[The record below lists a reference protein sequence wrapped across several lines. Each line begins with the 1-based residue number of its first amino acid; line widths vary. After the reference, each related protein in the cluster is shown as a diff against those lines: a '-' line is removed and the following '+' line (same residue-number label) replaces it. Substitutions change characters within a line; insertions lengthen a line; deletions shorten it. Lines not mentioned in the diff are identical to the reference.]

1 MGFIVLYGTPE
12 ERVCLVEVY
21 MQKSEDGV
29 FYGWYIVIIAF
40 IANFIST
47 GTGFYI
53 FNAFMEPICELRG
66 WTRTDIN
73 IAPMLGWL
81 TFIFGS
87 FLYGTLLFRIGPRLI
102 MTVGSILSAI
112 SFIILGR
119 VHDIWMFYILYMLLF
134 MGNGAMGGIVANTAV
149 NNWFVSKRGRAMGI
163 ATAGISLSGAVVP
176 YVAMIILEIV
186 GLENAFLWIGI
197 AILMVA
203 PLAFVA
209 LRNRPEDHGLLPDG
223 AKSGEAAMNGI
234 TPVENQ
240 VASSDSLPPAVDE
253 HDHYILWMPSMLVR
267 VKAFWKLGLA
277 YGLVMMG
284 ISGIMFQLK
293 PRFSDIGFDS
303 RTAMTMMAAT
313 ALMGSVG
320 KYIWGVLCD
329 RFSPQRVVAV
339 LISAIMVGHML
350 ALQSSLVSLVL
361 FIIIFGFAMG
371 GVMSTFPVFI
381 AHLFGRESFALVAR
395 FLGLLLGINII
406 GYLIMG
412 QSFDR
417 TGSYNIAYA
426 IFIVL
431 DIIAI
436 SLILT
441 VRKPEVDQQNT
452 PSRHHP

>member
-1 MGFIVLYGTPE
+1 
-12 ERVCLVEVY
+12 
-21 MQKSEDGV
+21 MQKSEEGV

-40 IANFIST
+40 IGNFIST

-53 FNAFMEPICELRG
+53 FNAFMEPICVLRG

-73 IAPMLGWL
+73 IAPMLGWI
-81 TFIFGS
+81 TFIFCS
-87 FLYGTLLFRIGPRLI
+87 LLYGTLLFRIGPRLI
-102 MTVGSILSAI
+102 MTVGSILSAF
-112 SFIILGR
+112 SFIMLGR
-119 VHDIWMFYILYMLLF
+119 VHDIWTFYILYMLLF

-149 NNWFVSKRGRAMGI
+149 NNWFISKRGRALGI

-176 YVAMIILEIV
+176 YVAMIVLEIV
-186 GLENAFLWIGI
+186 GLEHAFLWIGF

-223 AKSGEAAMNGI
+223 VRSGDGGVNGVPSGEN
-234 TPVENQ
+234 P
-240 VASSDSLPPAVDE
+240 VASSDSVLPETDE
-253 HDHYILWMPSMLVR
+253 HDRYTLWLPSMLVR
-267 VKAFWKLGLA
+267 TKSFWKLGLA

-284 ISGIMFQLK
+284 VSGIMFQLK
-293 PRFSDIGFDS
+293 PHFSDVGFDS
-303 RTAMTMMAAT
+303 RTAMIMMAAT
-313 ALMGSVG
+313 ALAGSVG
-320 KYIWGVLCD
+320 KYIWGMLCD
-329 RFSPQRVVAV
+329 HFTPQRVVAV
-339 LISAIMVGHML
+339 LISAIMVGHIL
-350 ALQSSLVSLVL
+350 ALQSSLLALVL
-361 FIIIFGFAMG
+361 FIIIFGFSMG

-381 AHLFGRESFALVAR
+381 AHLFGRESFALVGR

-441 VRKPEVDQQNT
+441 ISKPEMDQ
-452 PSRHHP
+452 